1 MGGHGRGRGGP
12 LGGRRPLRFLSWKLG
27 LSEEQVRSVASI
39 LSELKTTRAA
49 AHVER
54 RRAAARYAEA
64 MEGAEFDSEKIA
76 EALAHQEAADASLR
90 EATRSALEQ
99 LHALLDESQRGA
111 LGLLLREAPPWML

>member
-12 LGGRRPLRFLSWKLG
+12 LGGRRPLRFLAWKLG
-27 LSEEQVRSVASI
+27 LSEEQLRAVAAI

-64 MEGAEFDSEKIA
+64 VEGAAFDAEKA
-76 EALAHQEAADASLR
+76 AQAAGHQEAADAALR
-90 EATRSALEQ
+90 ESIRDALAR
-99 LHALLDESQRGA
+99 LHGLLDDAQRA
-111 LGLLLREAPPWML
+111 ELGLLLREAPPWML